1 MICIP
6 HGWIQRDFVQIWSY
20 KTDSLWTERLQKNLC
35 IADWDSLSLLEEGQ
49 KECHWAEFLGYFLS
63 QIHFLFHPLST
74 ILFQISSDHC
84 SALSTWHIGPFFS
97 ISSYRGEILGSLPC
111 VYIVNL
117 RAIIIFSFLESNI
130 HNLVPVDLTAK
141 SLQSMLIISLIF
153 YWILK
158 HKSNSAAYLE
168 MHQKIRKYSAK
179 LGSMLHSNGW
189 DGGRGGRLGREGVCV

>member
-1 MICIP
+1 MDES
-6 HGWIQRDFVQIWSY
+6 RETVQIWSY
-20 KTDSLWTERLQKNLC
+20 KTGIHCELKAYKKNLC

-63 QIHFLFHPLST
+63 QIHFLFHPLPT

-84 SALSTWHIGPFFS
+84 SALSIWHIGPFFFS
-97 ISSYRGEILGSLPC
+97 ISYREELLGFLPC
-111 VYIVNL
+111 VYTVNL
-117 RAIIIFSFLESNI
+117 RVIVIFSFLESNI

-141 SLQSMLIISLIF
+141 SLYSMLIISFVF

-158 HKSNSAAYLE
+158 HKSNSATYFE
-168 MHQKIRKYSAK
+168 MHQKIRKYSAR

-189 DGGRGGRLGREGVCV
+189 DWGRGGRPGREGVYV